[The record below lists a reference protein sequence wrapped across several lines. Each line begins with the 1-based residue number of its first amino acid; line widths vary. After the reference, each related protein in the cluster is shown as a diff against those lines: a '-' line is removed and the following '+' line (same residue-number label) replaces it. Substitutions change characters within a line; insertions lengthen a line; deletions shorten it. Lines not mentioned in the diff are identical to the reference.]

1 MRKWLAAM
9 LCMVLLL
16 SLCACGGDAEY
27 KRGMR
32 LIDEGNYTEAYRAL
46 QASAD
51 SRAAAELAKFVCVPL
66 RKEYKNITSGRE
78 TVDEYTY
85 DDAGNLLTH
94 RYNGNLYRSY
104 TYDDHNRMV
113 KLEDHTY
120 SGVRETVRTYD
131 KQGNLLSN
139 KATDVGTENFEENT
153 YTYDRKNR
161 ILTHRTHHLYYGEEY
176 LLDRTYHYAA
186 DGTYYWEGVDPGDG
200 RMRQYYDADGR
211 ELKFVQY
218 NDAGEEIIL
227 NEYRYNEAG
236 NVVYHAQ
243 FPDLE
248 VSTIVTSV
256 YNAFNK
262 LAEQT
267 TEIVGEGT
275 EKSIY
280 TYDDKG
286 NYLTYTKTG
295 LYSNESISYTYDE
308 AGHLIC
314 KEQTGSSG
322 SWRNYT
328 YTYNADGTVKTVQR
342 QGSDGL
348 MLTSMG
354 YDEWGNRT
362 TMQRSAGSTEEQG
375 TVTWQMGYYPD
386 GVPEEVAEL
395 IEEPPFE
402 TWLR

>member
-9 LCMVLLL
+9 LCLVLLL
-16 SLCACGGDAEY
+16 SATACGGDAEY

-32 LIDEGNYTEAYRAL
+32 LIDEGDYTEAYRAL
-46 QASAD
+46 QASSD
-51 SRAAAELAKFVCVPL
+51 SRAAAELAKFVGVPL
-66 RKEYKNITSGRE
+66 RKEYKNVTSGRE

-85 DDAGNLLTH
+85 DAAGNLLTH
-94 RYNGNLYRSY
+94 TYNGALHLVY
-104 TYDDHNRMV
+104 TYDEQNRVV
-113 KLEDHTY
+113 KVQNYTT
-120 SGVRETVRTYD
+120 SGLQETVNTYD
-131 KQGNLLSN
+131 ERGNLLSH
-139 KATDVGTENFEENT
+139 KISYVGTDDFELNT
-153 YTYDRKNR
+153 YTYDKKNR
-161 ILTHRTHHLYYGEEY
+161 VLTHRTYHLYDGEEY

-200 RMRQYYDADGR
+200 RIRQSYAADGR

-218 NDAGEEIIL
+218 NDAGEEVIL
-227 NEYRYNEAG
+227 NEYRYDDAG

-275 EKSIY
+275 EKTIY

-308 AGHLIC
+308 AGHLIR
-314 KEQTGSSG
+314 KEQTGSGG

-348 MLTSMG
+348 MLTSMD

-362 TMQRSAGSTEEQG
+362 TMQRSSGRNEEKG
-375 TVTWQMGYYPD
+375 AVTWQLRYYPD